1 MHINEEIHP
10 ARQAGELMKAIALIR
25 RIGSNDDVDTRNRAA
40 RNTAARLIQAID
52 SDFADETIVRKSWSI
67 I

>member
-1 MHINEEIHP
+1 MTKKETTP

-25 RIGSNDDVDTRNRAA
+25 RIGRNDDVDTRNRAA
-40 RNTAARLIQAID
+40 RDTAARLIKIID
-52 SDFADETIVRKSWSI
+52 VEFADETIVRKSWSI